1 MLLVKKLALAASLAG
16 SGLTA
21 FASESGVSAKAEA
34 LFHIGPL
41 PVTNSILT
49 TWLVSI
55 ALVVAIRLII
65 GGKPTL
71 VPSRGQAVIEGLL
84 ETIKGIVEPIIGR
97 SAAPT
102 ALPFLLCLFIFILVQ
117 NWTGLLPG
125 VGSIGVRLPDAAG
138 HSIFKPFIRP
148 GSADMNGTIAL
159 ALISMAVWLYVILRF
174 VGPTAVLHELF
185 GNKADRG
192 DIPAV
197 IYYFLFLV
205 FFAVGIVEVVSICIR
220 PVSLSF
226 RLFGNVFG
234 GENLLHGTNFFFLF
248 YFLELLIGFV
258 QALVFTLLVSVYIGL
273 ICNHGDDHEAVDSS
287 GPEST
292 EEKPATL

>member
-1 MLLVKKLALAASLAG
+1 MLLVRKLAFAPFLLAST
-16 SGLTA
+16 LTA
-21 FASESGVSAKAEA
+21 FADESGVSAKAEA
-34 LFHIGPL
+34 VFHIGPV

-55 ALVVAIRLII
+55 ALVVAVRLII
-65 GGKPTL
+65 GGRPTL
-71 VPSRGQAVIEGLL
+71 VPSRGQAVVEVLL
-84 ETIKGIVEPIIGR
+84 ENIRGIVEPIVGKT
-97 SAAPT
+97 AAPT

-125 VGSIGVRLPDAAG
+125 VGSLGWRLPDAAG

-148 GSADMNGTIAL
+148 GSADMNGTVAL
-159 ALISMAVWLYVILRF
+159 ALISMVVWLYVILKF
-174 VGPTAVLHELF
+174 VGFKAVLYELF
-185 GNKADRG
+185 GNKADRRE
-192 DIPAV
+192 IPAP

-205 FFAVGIVEVVSICIR
+205 FFAVGIVEVISICIR

-226 RLFGNVFG
+226 RLFGNIFG

-248 YFLELLIGFV
+248 YFLELLIGIV

-273 ICNHGDDHEAVDSS
+273 ICNHGDNHEDHGAPDLEY
-287 GPEST
+287 T
-292 EEKPATL
+292 EGKAATP